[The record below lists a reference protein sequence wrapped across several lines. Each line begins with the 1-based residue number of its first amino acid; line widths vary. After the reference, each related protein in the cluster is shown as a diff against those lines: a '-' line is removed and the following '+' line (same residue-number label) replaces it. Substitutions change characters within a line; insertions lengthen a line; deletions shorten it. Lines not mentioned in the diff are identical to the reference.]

1 MWWLIGSAPDFWGR
15 SPGFASGIYHNDP
28 NALWN
33 KVEKY
38 HGRDGNLPTP
48 EAKKKM
54 KKKKKKNI
62 FCKNFV
68 GCFSFD
74 FKFVLYSTTYCKQN

>member
-1 MWWLIGSAPDFWGR
+1 MHQTSGAEVAGSNP
-15 SPGFASGIYHNDP
+15 ASTTMF
-28 NALWN
+28 LN

-38 HGRDGNLPTP
+38 QGRDGNLPTP